1 MILSKI
7 LCGIQIWASK
17 IQIQE
22 GQNFKLLKKDK
33 NIEKYCT
40 QNSFTL
46 FSTHTVQ
53 SYCINTLNIKFLYIV
68 IQNKYQIIIKLV
80 YCYNY

>member
-33 NIEKYCT
+33 KIEKILYT
-40 QNSFTL
+40 ESFTL

-80 YCYNY
+80 YCYDY

>member
-1 MILSKI
+1 MSLYSIARFGYFDFRQIFLNLSRNGVILSKI

-33 NIEKYCT
+33 KIEK
-40 QNSFTL
+40 
-46 FSTHTVQ
+46 
-53 SYCINTLNIKFLYIV
+53 ILYTE
-68 IQNKYQIIIKLV
+68 
-80 YCYNY
+80 